1 MKNTF
6 RILVIVSFLAL
17 MGKTY
22 SQNFMLVTYGSK
34 IDGTTISLFTNEAK
48 VGYDS
53 TTTALFS
60 IGYFNDGFDV
70 FLRKRSDLRRCIIPK
85 N

>member
-17 MGKTY
+17 MGIKTY
-22 SQNFMLVTYGSK
+22 SQNLISITYGSK
-34 IDGTTISLFTNEAK
+34 IDIPTTTISLFTNEAK

-60 IGYFNDGFDV
+60 IGYFNDGF
-70 FLRKRSDLRRCIIPK
+70 
-85 N
+85 